1 MKMLVTL
8 MTAGLCAA
16 FAVSANA
23 AEYKHKVVRAGVTFE
38 WGIDGQSLNGRMSAK
53 TTGWVGVG
61 FNATKDMQD
70 AGFVIGAVIDGQPK
84 AAVYVGTSPMAHSK
98 AIEQADIANIG
109 GSEADGVTTITFTIP
124 LVSKDPKVKPI
135 APEKDT
141 KVLFAYGSDD
151 SVKARHAERA
161 EVLLN
166 LSTGEVKK

>member
-1 MKMLVTL
+1 MKMLVA
-8 MTAGLCAA
+8 MMSAGLCAA
-16 FAVSANA
+16 SALSAPA
-23 AEYKHKVVRAGVTFE
+23 AEYKHKIVQTGVTFE
-38 WGIDGQSLNGRMSAK
+38 WSVDGQSLNGRMSAK

-70 AGFVIGAVIDGQPK
+70 AGFVIGAVKDGQPK

-124 LVSKDPKVKPI
+124 LVSKDPKIRPI
-135 APEKDT
+135 AVDKDT
-141 KVLFAYGSDD
+141 KVLLAYGEED
-151 SVKARHAERA
+151 SVKVRHAERA
-161 EVLLN
+161 EFLLN